1 MSLPSSTA
9 EWATNDVALA
19 RLALACL
26 DLTELGDACTAAD
39 VAALCAKAQ
48 GHMPGDLPGDTAAAP
63 ALPAVAAVCVWPAFV
78 AQARAAL
85 PDGIR
90 VAAVV
95 NFPSGDEPVDVVCA
109 QVQQIRDG
117 GGQEVDCV
125 LPHRAWMA
133 GERDA
138 ARALLRAVRA
148 ASQGLTLK
156 LILES
161 GAFTDDTLL
170 RAACDMALEEG
181 VDFLKTSTGKIPQ
194 GASLGAAEVL
204 LSAAA
209 AHPARE
215 RLGFKPSGGIRT
227 VVDVRAYAAATQR
240 HLGDAALVPGRF
252 RIGASGLWTDIA
264 RVLGQ
269 TTAVTHATY

>member
-1 MSLPSSTA
+1 MSLPSSTV

-39 VAALCAKAQ
+39 VTALCAKAQ
-48 GHMPGDLPGDTAAAP
+48 GHLPGGTNVAS
-63 ALPAVAAVCVWPAFV
+63 ALPPVAAVCVWPTFV

-85 PDGIR
+85 PDHIR

-95 NFPSGDEPVDVVCA
+95 NFPSGDESVDVVCA
-109 QVQQIRDG
+109 QVQRIRDG

-138 ARALLRAVRA
+138 ARTLVRAVRA

-161 GAFTDDTLL
+161 GAFADQALL

-194 GASLGAAEVL
+194 GASLDAAEVL
-204 LSAAA
+204 LSAAV
-209 AHPARE
+209 AHPASE

-227 VVDVRAYAAATQR
+227 VGDVRAYAAAAQR
-240 HLGDAALVPGRF
+240 HLGDAALVPARF

-269 TTAVTHATY
+269 TTVDTHATY

>member
-1 MSLPSSTA
+1 MNTSTD
-9 EWATNDVALA
+9 WATNDQALA

-26 DLTELGDACTAAD
+26 DLTELGDTCSAAD

-48 GHMPGDLPGDTAAAP
+48 GHLPGNADKTP
-63 ALPAVAAVCVWPAFV
+63 ALPQVAAVCVWPAFV

-85 PDGIR
+85 PNSIR

-95 NFPSGDEPVDVVCA
+95 NFPSGDQPVDAVCA

-133 GERDA
+133 GERETT
-138 ARALLRAVRA
+138 RALVRAVRM
-148 ASQGLTLK
+148 ASEGLTLK

-161 GAFTDDTLL
+161 GAFTDDVLL
-170 RAACDMALEEG
+170 RDACDMALVEG
-181 VDFLKTSTGKIPQ
+181 VDFLKTSTGKIAQ
-194 GASLGAAEVL
+194 GASLSAADVL

-209 AHPARE
+209 AHPARD

-227 VVDVRAYAAATQR
+227 VADVRAYALAVQS
-240 HLGDAALVPGRF
+240 HLGDAALVPARF
-252 RIGASGLWTDIA
+252 RIGASALWTDIA

-269 TTAVTHATY
+269 TAAVSNATY

>member
-1 MSLPSSTA
+1 MNLPSSTA
-9 EWATNDVALA
+9 DWATNDPALA

-26 DLTELGDACTAAD
+26 DLTELGDACTHAD

-48 GHMPGDLPGDTAAAP
+48 GYLPGHTDALP
-63 ALPAVAAVCVWPAFV
+63 ALPPVAAVCVWPDFV
-78 AQARAAL
+78 AQARASL
-85 PDGIR
+85 PEHIR

-95 NFPSGDEPVDVVCA
+95 NFPSGDEPVDGVCG

-125 LPHRAWMA
+125 LPYRACMA
-133 GERDA
+133 GDVES
-138 ARALLRAVRA
+138 ARALVRAVRA
-148 ASQGLTLK
+148 ASQGLSLK
-156 LILES
+156 LIVES
-161 GAFTDDTLL
+161 GAWTDATLL

-181 VDFLKTSTGKIPQ
+181 VDFLKTSTGKMAQ
-194 GASLGAAEVL
+194 GASLAAADVL

-215 RLGFKPSGGIRT
+215 RIGFKPSGGIRT
-227 VVDVRAYAAATQR
+227 LADVRLYAAAAQR
-240 HLGDAALVPGRF
+240 HLGDTALVPARF

-269 TTAVTHATY
+269 TLSAPAANLTY

>member
-1 MSLPSSTA
+1 MNHYTA
-9 EWATNDVALA
+9 HWASDEQALA

-26 DLTELGDACTAAD
+26 DLTELGDTCTATEVD
-39 VAALCAKAQ
+39 ALCAKAQ
-48 GHMPGDLPGDTAAAP
+48 GHVPGSAPSAP

-85 PDGIR
+85 PAHIR

-125 LPHRAWMA
+125 LPHRAWIA
-133 GERDA
+133 GDRDT
-138 ARALLRAVRA
+138 ARALVRAVRQ

-161 GAFTDDTLL
+161 GAFSDGAAL

-181 VDFLKTSTGKIPQ
+181 VDFLKTSTGKIAQ
-194 GASLGAAEVL
+194 GASLSAADVL
-204 LSAAA
+204 LSAASV
-209 AHPARE
+209 HPRRD
-215 RLGFKPSGGIRT
+215 RLGFKPSGGLRT
-227 VVDVRAYAAATQR
+227 VPDVRAYAQAVQN
-240 HLGDAALVPGRF
+240 HLGDTALVPARF
-252 RIGASGLWTDIA
+252 RIGASGLWSDIA

-269 TTAVTHATY
+269 ATTASNATY

>member
-1 MSLPSSTA
+1 MNHSTSN
-9 EWATNDVALA
+9 WATDQPALA

-26 DLTELGDACTAAD
+26 DLTELGDTCTAAD
-39 VAALCAKAQ
+39 VDALCAKAQ
-48 GHMPGDLPGDTAAAP
+48 GHVPGSVSSAP

-85 PDGIR
+85 PADIR

-95 NFPSGDEPVDVVCA
+95 NFPTGDEPVHLVCA

-125 LPHRAWMA
+125 LPHRAWIA
-133 GERDA
+133 GDRDTS
-138 ARALLRAVRA
+138 RALVRAVRQ

-161 GAFTDDTLL
+161 GAFTDDAAL
-170 RAACDMALEEG
+170 RAACDMVLEEG
-181 VDFLKTSTGKIPQ
+181 VDFLKTSTGKIAQ
-194 GASLGAAEVL
+194 GASLSAADVL
-204 LSAAA
+204 LSAASV
-209 AHPARE
+209 HPQRD

-227 VVDVRAYAAATQR
+227 VADVRAYALAVQS
-240 HLGDAALVPGRF
+240 HWGDAALVPARF

-269 TTAVTHATY
+269 TAAASNATY

>member
-1 MSLPSSTA
+1 MSLPSSLA
-9 EWATNDVALA
+9 DWATNDQTLA

-26 DLTELGDACTAAD
+26 DLTELGDACTSAD

-48 GHMPGDLPGDTAAAP
+48 GYMPGDTAAAP
-63 ALPAVAAVCVWPAFV
+63 ALPAVAAVCVWPALV

-85 PDGIR
+85 PDHIR

-95 NFPSGDEPVDVVCA
+95 NFPSGDESVDQVCA

-125 LPHRAWMA
+125 LPHRAWTA
-133 GERDA
+133 GERAA
-138 ARALLRAVRA
+138 ARALVRAVRT

-161 GAFTDDTLL
+161 GAFTDDALL

-181 VDFLKTSTGKIPQ
+181 VDFLKTSTGKIAQ
-194 GASLGAAEVL
+194 GASLSAADVL

-209 AHPARE
+209 AHPR
-215 RLGFKPSGGIRT
+215 RDHLGFKPSGGIRT
-227 VVDVRAYAAATQR
+227 VADVRAYAEATRR
-240 HLGDAALVPGRF
+240 HLGDAALVPTRF

-269 TTAVTHATY
+269 TAADTQATY

>member
-1 MSLPSSTA
+1 MNMSLPSSCA
-9 EWATNDVALA
+9 DWATNDVALA

-48 GHMPGDLPGDTAAAP
+48 GHLPGSTGVAP
-63 ALPAVAAVCVWPAFV
+63 ALPPVAAVCVWPAFV

-95 NFPSGDEPVDVVCA
+95 NFPSGDEPVDQICV

-133 GERDA
+133 GDRDTV
-138 ARALLRAVRA
+138 RALLRAVRA

-161 GAFTDDTLL
+161 GAFTDEALL

-181 VDFLKTSTGKIPQ
+181 VDFLKTSTGKIAQ
-194 GASLGAAEVL
+194 GASLGSAEVL

-209 AHPARE
+209 AHPARA

-227 VVDVRAYAAATQR
+227 VGDVRAYAAAAQR
-240 HLGDAALVPGRF
+240 HLGDAALVPARF

-269 TTAVTHATY
+269 TAADSHATY